1 MSERSELPVLVR
13 DLMSV
18 GVATC
23 DPATP
28 LVEVV
33 RLLLVKEAE
42 AVVVL
47 DDQGAAIGVVGQD
60 ELVAAFGRGEYQEQT
75 AEQIMREDIPEVPPD
90 VLLPVAAQMMQDQ
103 KARVAFLLHRAA
115 GIAYPAAALSY
126 RHLLRLMALREGES
140 LPDLGLAA
148 EREAPLAAFFRR
160 RDEARR
166 KAAKGSLG
174 QD

>member
-1 MSERSELPVLVR
+1 MKQVNDPPILVR
-13 DLMSV
+13 DLMAV

-28 LVEVV
+28 LVEVA
-33 RLLLVKEAE
+33 RLLLSKDVE

-47 DDQGAAIGVVGQD
+47 DDQGAAVGVVSQD
-60 ELVAAFGRGEYQEQT
+60 ELIAAFGREELTTQT
-75 AEQIMREDIPEVPPD
+75 AEMVMREDIPEVPPD
-90 VLLPVAAQMMQDQ
+90 IRLPLAAQLLQDQ
-103 KARVAFLLHRAA
+103 KARVAFLLHRAG

-148 EREAPLAAFFRR
+148 EREAPLAAFIRR

-166 KAAKGSLG
+166 RAEKGNSER
-174 QD
+174 D